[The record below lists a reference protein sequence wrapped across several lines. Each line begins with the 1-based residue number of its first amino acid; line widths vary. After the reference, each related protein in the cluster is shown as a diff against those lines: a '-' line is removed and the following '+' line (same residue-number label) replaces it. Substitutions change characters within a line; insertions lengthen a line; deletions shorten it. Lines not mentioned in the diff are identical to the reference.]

1 MELKIFI
8 CWWGCFCIRFDLLPY
23 SLLQP
28 PAPPA
33 PPPPR
38 RTSRTMSKPTAS
50 ASSIGGRK
58 PKYAT
63 HHEHQ
68 KSHLTTSHCNLL
80 KYALF
85 TIRAFLPRPS
95 HLISSIRCRASAPQ
109 WHWWSGEQKAFSL
122 VACRTWW
129 IWATSIPAF
138 FCMVYLSISVKIS
151 VPPLA
156 RLFLC
161 RAASPKCSL
170 VYVCS
175 RAYHIHRCLVSSSQ
189 GT

>member
-58 PKYAT
+58 TKYAT

-68 KSHLTTSHCNLL
+68 KAILVLLCLTAILSNTRFSHPCILTE
-80 KYALF
+80 A
-85 TIRAFLPRPS
+85 
-95 HLISSIRCRASAPQ
+95 ISSILCRTSAPQ
-109 WHWWSGEQKAFSL
+109 WHWCSGEQKAFSL

-129 IWATSIPAF
+129 IWVTSVPAF
-138 FCMVYLSISVKIS
+138 LCMVYLSICKNLSTSIGPS
-151 VPPLA
+151 LPLQ
-156 RLFLC
+156 
-161 RAASPKCSL
+161 
-170 VYVCS
+170 
-175 RAYHIHRCLVSSSQ
+175 SS
-189 GT
+189 